1 MACAAAYVQQSIMF
15 VEEGVYNICNFT
27 LSLSIIGQ
35 VVVTVAVFLR
45 QPSQRRS
52 KDRKGSQ
59 STISAMIVTPVSY
72 LTFRRSNFT
81 RFFQVST
88 TPEISLRALEAN
100 RLQTTK
106 YV

>member
-1 MACAAAYVQQSIMF
+1 MQLHLKSVHNWTNGCKGGALSKAALAAQEQ
-15 VEEGVYNICNFT
+15 G
-27 LSLSIIGQ
+27 
-35 VVVTVAVFLR
+35 
-45 QPSQRRS
+45 SQR
-52 KDRKGSQ
+52 Q

-72 LTFRRSNFT
+72 QTFRRSNFT

>member
-1 MACAAAYVQQSIMF
+1 
-15 VEEGVYNICNFT
+15 
-27 LSLSIIGQ
+27 
-35 VVVTVAVFLR
+35 
-45 QPSQRRS
+45 
-52 KDRKGSQ
+52 
-59 STISAMIVTPVSY
+59 MIVTPVSY
-72 LTFRRSNFT
+72 QTFRRSNFT